1 MAYGL
6 KYTVPFKTISDVDC
20 VVNIEVKDYSG
31 SSIELTGGAT
41 PFTIPTDESDLL
53 VPIRPSSATLSVF
66 GSDYLRDL
74 YTSDPQGVR
83 ITQLT
88 GGNVHWMGFLTP
100 DTFSQNF
107 TNPEFIYEME
117 CVCALSTLKYRK
129 FDFTDDFVTFA
140 QIASKAIEYAGY
152 SDVIYTN
159 SVRLKSGSYFS
170 ARIASANFY
179 DELGEAMT
187 YYEVLEE
194 IAKYAGCTWEP
205 YEDILYFKDS
215 AAIRSGYVSYTR
227 LSGGVVNLQD
237 LKNVTGYKGT
247 GTKISRIAGKNKA
260 VVNCSLYEVENL
272 LPEWNN
278 KNTVMR
284 YEDGYGR
291 WIGGKKKE
299 PYLTKIR
306 FYSTPE
312 YTFYQYKWVNG
323 VKTVTE
329 TNEPITDGGVSS
341 SDYSSTR
348 NQTLGGCFVRSTYYN
363 TKETPGKLSFENE
376 LMIKTKGHPNDIS
389 AGQYITSTDPV
400 IRMESKRAIMLTDKT
415 YLCFNGGCKRNY
427 AKSDDG
433 STTGDE
439 DYFGI
444 ADPVAHHPSPSENS
458 IRRIKL
464 KLQVGGYFYNGEY
477 WTMTESTFEVEYVFE
492 KGENMFG
499 VYKSVKN
506 TNVYTLGVGDLSG
519 YIINPP
525 PVHISGKCTLTIYA
539 ISHMELH
546 RYVYLKGIGLEYAI
560 QDMGAI
566 YDDWTEKESKNDLIY
581 ENVIEG
587 DYIEEADEI
596 DLKICTNPDGKLA
609 FSSVLEGN
617 SFLEEIETDV
627 YGTGKA
633 EEILI
638 QRVIDMY
645 ETPRFVIDPTL
656 ANNAKPWTKFTE
668 PHLNKQFLVAG
679 GEEDVK
685 MERTR
690 YNLIEL

>member
-107 TNPEFIYEME
+107 TNPEFTYEME

-129 FDFTDDFVTFA
+129 FDFTDDFVSFA
-140 QIASKAIEYAGY
+140 QIAAKAIEYAGY

-179 DELGEAMT
+179 DELGDPMT

-205 YEDILYFKDS
+205 YEDVLYFKDP

-237 LKNVTGYKGT
+237 LKNVTNYKGT
-247 GTKISRIAGKNKA
+247 GAKISRIAGKNKA
-260 VVNCSLYEVENL
+260 VVNCSLYEIENL
-272 LPEWNN
+272 LPEFDDEQTVFVDMRDDFSETVKEGKEDIVYRGIIRYFKQPKFKLWKYTEGNPGSPFVSEDPIV
-278 KNTVMR
+278 KRPDTPVHSGNTGTSFVKTSEYR
-284 YEDGYGR
+284 EDEIPSKLSFADELQVRRTRSYNEYEDGKILKSGQKIFSMKSEGKILIHENVYFCISLQLKRMFEEWTKYDATLKAGSDYTINQKASFR
-291 WIGGKKKE
+291 IGNYYYNG
-299 PYLTKIR
+299 TGWATSA
-306 FYSTPE
+306 ST
-312 YTFYQYKWVNG
+312 FNM
-323 VKTVTE
+323 
-329 TNEPITDGGVSS
+329 PITVKKGTATLNQY
-341 SDYSSTR
+341 YS
-348 NQTLGGCFVRSTYYN
+348 L
-363 TKETPGKLSFENE
+363 
-376 LMIKTKGHPNDIS
+376 D
-389 AGQYITSTDPV
+389 
-400 IRMESKRAIMLTDKT
+400 
-415 YLCFNGGCKRNY
+415 
-427 AKSDDG
+427 
-433 STTGDE
+433 
-439 DYFGI
+439 
-444 ADPVAHHPSPSENS
+444 
-458 IRRIKL
+458 
-464 KLQVGGYFYNGEY
+464 
-477 WTMTESTFEVEYVFE
+477 
-492 KGENMFG
+492 
-499 VYKSVKN
+499 N
-506 TNVYTLGVGDLSG
+506 TNTFNTGVGDLQG
-519 YIINPP
+519 YTFKAPDFIMI
-525 PVHISGKCTLTIYA
+525 GECELTLYA
-539 ISHMELH
+539 IDEVVDFTGTTFP
-546 RYVYLKGIGLEYAI
+546 RVDRFTYYKGISVDYGIPNE
-560 QDMGAI
+560 QSI
-566 YDDWTEKESKNDLIY
+566 YGDWVDKDSKNDLIY

-587 DYIEEADEI
+587 GYVEEADDI

-609 FSSVLEGN
+609 LSSVLEGN
-617 SFLEEIETDV
+617 AFLEEIVTDV
-627 YGTGKA
+627 YGTGQP
-633 EEILI
+633 ENILI

-645 ETPRFVIDPTL
+645 DQPRFVIDPTL

>member
-6 KYTVPFKTISDVDC
+6 KYIIPFKTISEVSC
-20 VVNIEVKDYSG
+20 EVRIEVKDYTG
-31 SSIELTGGAT
+31 QVIELIGGAN
-41 PFTIPTDESDLL
+41 PFRIPTDESDLL

-107 TNPEFIYEME
+107 TNPEFTYEME

-129 FDFTDDFVTFA
+129 FDFTDDFVSFA
-140 QIASKAIEYAGY
+140 QIVGRAREYAGY

-179 DELGEAMT
+179 DELGDPMT

-215 AAIRSGYVSYTR
+215 AAIRSGYISYTK

-237 LKNVTGYKGT
+237 LKNVTNYKGT

-260 VVNCSLYEVENL
+260 VVNCSLYEIE
-272 LPEWNN
+272 
-278 KNTVMR
+278 NTVLELN
-284 YEDGYGR
+284 EDESVFSEMYKEEIR
-291 WIGGKKKE
+291 LERKNSSGGKD
-299 PYLTKIR
+299 YGTKHVLLR
-306 FYSTPE
+306 TFDQPKYSFYRYRPNSAGDALVLYDVTSEASTLLDTGSGFARRAD
-312 YTFYQYKWVNG
+312 Y
-323 VKTVTE
+323 E
-329 TNEPITDGGVSS
+329 TWWGTPPPSSLSFSNEVMVRSFSIPGTDG
-341 SDYSSTR
+341 R
-348 NQTLGGCFVRSTYYN
+348 LIMNHN
-363 TKETPGKLSFENE
+363 
-376 LMIKTKGHPNDIS
+376 H
-389 AGQYITSTDPV
+389 PV
-400 IRMESKRAIMLTDKT
+400 ITLESRQKILSVPGAYLAISFKFMPLLDNWYIDKPKIKAEGSMEVTMKLRIGNLYWNKT
-415 YLCFNGGCKRNY
+415 
-427 AKSDDG
+427 AW
-433 STTGDE
+433 TT
-439 DYFGI
+439 
-444 ADPVAHHPSPSENS
+444 
-458 IRRIKL
+458 
-464 KLQVGGYFYNGEY
+464 
-477 WTMTESTFEVEYVFE
+477 TESTFSIQIPVDGQLVGNYHSIYDQNTFDL
-492 KGENMFG
+492 GIPG
-499 VYKSVKN
+499 V
-506 TNVYTLGVGDLSG
+506 SG
-519 YIINPP
+519 YLVPTPP
-525 PVHISGKCTLTIYA
+525 NIAMGIVALTIFHIDSVNLLIRMLTGQWSRFSYYKDITVIYA
-539 ISHMELH
+539 IPDE
-546 RYVYLKGIGLEYAI
+546 
-560 QDMGAI
+560 QAI
-566 YDDWTEKESKNDLIY
+566 YGDWVDKDSKNDLIY

-609 FSSVLEGN
+609 LSSVMEGN
-617 SFLEEIETDV
+617 NFLEEIETDV